1 MSGRYGVGTCMAPQS
16 TGVADPP
23 AGLARNE
30 TWGDSLDASVLGTR
44 EKPKVLGVAAESVVA
59 HVIDDQSVGNLF
71 AVMQ

>member
-1 MSGRYGVGTCMAPQS
+1 M
-16 TGVADPP
+16 
-23 AGLARNE
+23 
-30 TWGDSLDASVLGTR
+30 DASVLGTR